1 MLRQIELVP
10 ILHVSRTLLIHGVTG
25 TLGFAAVAIALGLGA
40 SKIIGIGR
48 NKERLQQVAD
58 LSPVAGRVIT
68 VSSEE
73 EDDLPAFVKKHTG
86 GLGVDVMYDCLGVV
100 SCFQLS
106 LHALYAEQSN
116 QRHREATPTQP
127 KNSSTDVSSV
137 EASLSWRLAAQTVKS
152 LGLTWSG

>member
-1 MLRQIELVP
+1 M
-10 ILHVSRTLLIHGVTG
+10 TG

-86 GLGVDVMYDCLGVV
+86 GLGVDLMYDCLGVV
-100 SCFQLS
+100 S
-106 LHALYAEQSN
+106 
-116 QRHREATPTQP
+116 
-127 KNSSTDVSSV
+127 
-137 EASLSWRLAAQTVKS
+137 
-152 LGLTWSG
+152 